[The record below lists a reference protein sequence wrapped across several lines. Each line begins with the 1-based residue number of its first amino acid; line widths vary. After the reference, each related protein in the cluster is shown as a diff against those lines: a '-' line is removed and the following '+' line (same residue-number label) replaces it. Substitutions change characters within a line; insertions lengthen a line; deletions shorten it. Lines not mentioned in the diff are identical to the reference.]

1 MLMVPSYAGEML
13 YNSFSSNTFECQ
25 ESISYFYASGLKL
38 YEAVS
43 DIIPVTDRKKSY
55 ITCHPWMFFQK
66 SPEGKITPITL
77 EFQKN
82 HHKNLLL

>member
-55 ITCHPWMFFQK
+55 ITCHP
-66 SPEGKITPITL
+66 
-77 EFQKN
+77 
-82 HHKNLLL
+82 